1 VHVFYRTCLQAA
13 AALASISLLA
23 GCSLFSN
30 EDAEQEQKISVGTT
44 SEPTTLDPAAAW
56 DGSWELFRN
65 VFQTLVSFPSGS
77 TVPKPDA
84 AKSCRFTDTGNK
96 LYECELKPG
105 LTFSN
110 GDKLDAAAVKHS
122 IDRVQ
127 KIDVQGGPNGLLGS
141 LDKTEAVGDRIV
153 KFSLKTPDATF
164 PFILAT
170 PAMSLVPP
178 KEYPS
183 DKLREDGGL
192 TGSGPYVLDSYEK
205 GKKAELVENSKYEGF
220 AKRKN
225 KAVTI
230 RYFGESDVMV
240 DALKKKQID
249 AIYRGLTAE
258 EVVNFQSQKP
268 DYDGLQLVETVGA
281 DIRYL
286 VFNTKDP
293 MAGKLAVRRAI
304 AQVVD
309 RGALVGKVY
318 QGTAEPLYSMVP
330 NGIATHTTEFF
341 DRFGEPD
348 VAKARET
355 LRDAGITKPVS
366 LTFWYSSDRYGS
378 AATPEFAEIKRQ
390 LDASGLFK
398 ITVKGLPE
406 KDFKKGYKAGE
417 YAVFGRGWFPDF
429 PDPDNFV
436 APFVGPKN
444 VLNIPYESPEIT
456 DQLLPASRRESDRGA
471 VTEQFER
478 AQEIL
483 VDDVLLLPLWQG
495 KLYVASS
502 EEIGGGELAL
512 DPQTVMQMWELYRK
526 ASW

>member
-1 VHVFYRTCLQAA
+1 MFYRTCLQAA

-30 EDAEQEQKISVGTT
+30 EDAEREQKISVGTT

-56 DGSWELFRN
+56 DGSWELMRN
-65 VFQTLVSFPSGS
+65 VFQTLLSFPAGS
-77 TVPKPDA
+77 TVPQPDA
-84 AKSCRFTDTGNK
+84 AKTCRFVDTSNK
-96 LYECELKPG
+96 VFECELRAG

-122 IDRVQ
+122 IDRIQ

-141 LDKTEAVGDRIV
+141 LDKIETAGDRIV
-153 KFSLKTPDATF
+153 KFSLKTSDATF

-178 KEYPS
+178 AEYPA
-183 DKLREDGGL
+183 DQLREDGKL
-192 TGSGPYVLDSYEK
+192 TGSGPYLLDSYEK
-205 GKKAELVENSKYEGF
+205 GKKSELIKNSKYDGF

-225 KAVTI
+225 EAVTI
-230 RYFGESDVMV
+230 RYFGDSDVMV
-240 DALKKKQID
+240 KALKKKEID
-249 AIYRGLTAE
+249 AIYRGLTAQ
-258 EVVNFQSQKP
+258 EVVELQKKKP
-268 DYDGLQLVETVGA
+268 ETEHLQLVETVGA

-286 VFNTKDP
+286 VFNSKDP

-309 RGALVGKVY
+309 RGALVGRVY

-330 NGIATHTTEFF
+330 KGIVGHTTEFF
-341 DRFGEPD
+341 DRYGEPD
-348 VAKARET
+348 VDKARKI
-355 LRDAGITKPVS
+355 LKGAGITQPVP
-366 LTFWYSSDRYGS
+366 LTFWFTTDRYGS
-378 AATPEFAEIKRQ
+378 GTALEFAELKRQ

-398 ITVKGLPE
+398 VTLQSRPE
-406 KDFKKGYKAGE
+406 KEFQKGYKAGQ
-417 YAVFGRGWFPDF
+417 YPVFGRGWFPDF
-429 PDPDNFV
+429 PDPDNFI
-436 APFVGPKN
+436 APFVGSKN
-444 VLNIPYESPEIT
+444 VLNTPYENSEIT
-456 DQLLPASRRESDRGA
+456 DQLLPASRRESDRSA

-483 VDDVLLLPLWQG
+483 VDEVRLLPLWQG